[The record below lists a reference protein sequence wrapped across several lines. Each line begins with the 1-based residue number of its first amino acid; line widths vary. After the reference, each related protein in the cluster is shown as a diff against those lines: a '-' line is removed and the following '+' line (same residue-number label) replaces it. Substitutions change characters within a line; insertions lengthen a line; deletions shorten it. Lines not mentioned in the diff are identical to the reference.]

1 MEYLAR
7 SIEAVLQDAKV
18 KRAVL
23 VGHSMGTPVVR
34 QFYRLFPDK
43 TAGLVIVDG
52 SLRMLFPKEQM
63 EQFMAPLK
71 TNYKET
77 SVRIVDGIV
86 AQMKDEKLK
95 GEVRTAMLATP
106 DYVGMSA
113 MEGMADETIY
123 APDKINV
130 PVLAVLAKSPFWTP
144 DTETFLRSLA
154 PNLEF
159 VMWDGVSHFLMM
171 EKPQEFDQT
180 VQGFLTKNKLLAN

>member
-1 MEYLAR
+1 M
-7 SIEAVLQDAKV
+7 
-18 KRAVL
+18 
-23 VGHSMGTPVVR
+23 
-34 QFYRLFPDK
+34 
-43 TAGLVIVDG
+43 IVDG

-63 EQFMAPLK
+63 EQFIAPLK

-144 DTETFLRSLA
+144 ATETFLRSLA

-171 EKPQEFDQT
+171 EKPQEFDRT